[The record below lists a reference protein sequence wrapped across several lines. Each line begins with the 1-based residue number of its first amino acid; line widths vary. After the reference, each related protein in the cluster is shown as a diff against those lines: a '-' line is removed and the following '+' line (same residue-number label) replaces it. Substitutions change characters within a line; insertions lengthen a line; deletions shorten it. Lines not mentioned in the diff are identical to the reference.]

1 MKAMP
6 AANKHECSA
15 ELRDATRTP
24 WERLAKQAGFLMSDE
39 DEIYGAQ
46 DVMYLNDRLAAFY
59 DLVMAEKQ

>member
-1 MKAMP
+1 MIVD
-6 AANKHECSA
+6 

-39 DEIYGAQ
+39 DEVYGAQ